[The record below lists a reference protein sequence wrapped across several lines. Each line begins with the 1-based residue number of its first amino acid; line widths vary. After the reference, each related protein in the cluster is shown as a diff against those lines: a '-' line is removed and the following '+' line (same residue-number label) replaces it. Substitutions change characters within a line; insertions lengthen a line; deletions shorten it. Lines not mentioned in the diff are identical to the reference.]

1 MLAVSKQDPLTR
13 CYLVRKQPGGSDWL
27 KHGQLARSSKVLF
40 RSLTAPPRLD
50 AAPVFFLILG
60 IVLVTVGMTVG
71 LGRIGDALVMNN
83 PDAGNFNPA
92 NVSPTITLAGLIIG
106 FFVSVGSAMIALS
119 IHKWK

>member
-1 MLAVSKQDPLTR
+1 MVVSQQDPLTR
-13 CYLVRKQPGGSDWL
+13 CYLVRKQPGGSD
-27 KHGQLARSSKVLF
+27 S
-40 RSLTAPPRLD
+40 LD

>member
-1 MLAVSKQDPLTR
+1 MT
-13 CYLVRKQPGGSDWL
+13 
-27 KHGQLARSSKVLF
+27 
-40 RSLTAPPRLD
+40 TPPRFD

-92 NVSPTITLAGLIIG
+92 NVSPTITFAGLVIG

>member
-1 MLAVSKQDPLTR
+1 M
-13 CYLVRKQPGGSDWL
+13 
-27 KHGQLARSSKVLF
+27 RSSKVLF
-40 RSLTAPPRLD
+40 RSLTTPPRFD

-83 PDAGNFNPA
+83 PDAGNLYNPA
-92 NVSPTITLAGLIIG
+92 NVSATVSIAGLIIG

>member
-1 MLAVSKQDPLTR
+1 MT
-13 CYLVRKQPGGSDWL
+13 
-27 KHGQLARSSKVLF
+27 
-40 RSLTAPPRLD
+40 TPPRLD
-50 AAPVFFLILG
+50 AAPVFFLVLG

-83 PDAGNFNPA
+83 PDSGNFNPA

>member
-1 MLAVSKQDPLTR
+1 
-13 CYLVRKQPGGSDWL
+13 
-27 KHGQLARSSKVLF
+27 
-40 RSLTAPPRLD
+40 
-50 AAPVFFLILG
+50 
-60 IVLVTVGMTVG
+60 
-71 LGRIGDALVMNN
+71 MNN

>member
-1 MLAVSKQDPLTR
+1 M
-13 CYLVRKQPGGSDWL
+13 VRKQPYGFDLL
-27 KHGQLARSSKVLF
+27 KHDQLTSSSKVLF
-40 RSLTAPPRLD
+40 RSLTTPAKFD

-60 IVLVTVGMTVG
+60 IVLVTMGMTVG

-92 NVSPTITLAGLIIG
+92 NVSPTIALAGLIIG